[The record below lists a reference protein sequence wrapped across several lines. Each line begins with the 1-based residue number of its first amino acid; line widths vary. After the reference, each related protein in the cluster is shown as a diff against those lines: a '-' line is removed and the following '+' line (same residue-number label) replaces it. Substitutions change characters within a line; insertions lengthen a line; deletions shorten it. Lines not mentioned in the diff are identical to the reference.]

1 MRGTLYSALR
11 LLLCLVAPR
20 TLEHSIA
27 PHLTPH
33 LGLPQYIAFYSTA
46 DPASEEVFPQLSQN
60 NLWETSA
67 DPSLHGMWPPFGRQ
81 HSDSTWEVVDSK
93 SIEPVSVYDDL
104 DGGSLEHLLEM
115 HDTYMDARVPE
126 LPILRVASQD
136 ITVSCTYDVRPLLPD
151 DKARSPISAALL
163 NARGRLLREA
173 ARAEYNIFLVEG
185 CVQFL
190 HLTLDIILML
200 VTRWSVTLH
209 RKTRPSPAQAESP
222 HSAPYRLSV
231 HYTGRPAF
239 MRGAHPGTRPP
250 PPFFSMLQDW
260 GVQLERECLSAP
272 HDDYYNDLKTGGR
285 MVSRS
290 ASKKSRASRT
300 SRVSPP
306 LRSPSPRDMKRRVSM
321 SPIGGVRG
329 WRKGIPNVL
338 RLIHLCR

>member
-104 DGGSLEHLLEM
+104 D
-115 HDTYMDARVPE
+115 E

-185 CVQFL
+185 
-190 HLTLDIILML
+190 
-200 VTRWSVTLH
+200 WSVTLH